1 NAPAIPSTSTRA
13 RRGSTPDAASATPP
27 GGDRTRRPTPP
38 KSLRRSTGEG
48 AISVRDGLAP
58 PGRSGNDGEAAV
70 RTALSGPG
78 RARGRAPRPGRGR
91 PRDDRGRHGRPRRL
105 PRARARHAVVTNVR
119 GMPCGEAV
127 ADLTGY
133 RRAFAVSFRTP
144 GGFTCARTFRTSR
157 AGGFRCANGPRAY
170 RFRVTGALRPAVR
183 VLGGGFDGTFSVSR
197 CRTRGGR
204 AVALTAR
211 APGLRLT
218 MRASGGRPGTLR
230 LTNH

>member
-1 NAPAIPSTSTRA
+1 MASLLGDGPATTAKVRFTRRACARLVPAIALLGLTAGVLAATAGATADPAACRAPAP
-13 RRGSTPDAASATPP
+13 
-27 GGDRTRRPTPP
+27 
-38 KSLRRSTGEG
+38 
-48 AISVRDGLAP
+48 
-58 PGRSGNDGEAAV
+58 
-70 RTALSGPG
+70 
-78 RARGRAPRPGRGR
+78 
-91 PRDDRGRHGRPRRL
+91 
-105 PRARARHAVVTNVR
+105 RHAVVTNVR

-144 GGFTCARTFRTSR
+144 GGFTCARMFRNPR
-157 AGGFRCANGPRAY
+157 AGGFRCANGPRVY

-197 CRTRGGR
+197 CRTRGAG

-218 MRASGGRPGTLR
+218 VRASGGRPGTLR
-230 LTNH
+230 LTNHDPENGIDATGSITALRISRGGAVAAAGRFVAGGTATFRVVGECR

>member
-1 NAPAIPSTSTRA
+1 MLALALLGLTAGALAVLGLSAGILATTAGATADPAACR
-13 RRGSTPDAASATPP
+13 ASA
-27 GGDRTRRPTPP
+27 
-38 KSLRRSTGEG
+38 S
-48 AISVRDGLAP
+48 
-58 PGRSGNDGEAAV
+58 
-70 RTALSGPG
+70 
-78 RARGRAPRPGRGR
+78 
-91 PRDDRGRHGRPRRL
+91 
-105 PRARARHAVVTNVR
+105 RHAVVTNVR

-144 GGFTCARTFRTSR
+144 GGFTCARTFRNPRGS
-157 AGGFRCANGPRAY
+157 GFRCANGPRVY

-183 VLGGGFDGTFSVSR
+183 VLGGGFDGTFTVSR
-197 CRTRGGR
+197 CRTRSGG

-230 LTNH
+230 LTNHDPENGIDATGSITALRISRGGAVDAARRFVAGGTAAFRVVGDCR

>member
-1 NAPAIPSTSTRA
+1 M
-13 RRGSTPDAASATPP
+13 
-27 GGDRTRRPTPP
+27 
-38 KSLRRSTGEG
+38 
-48 AISVRDGLAP
+48 
-58 PGRSGNDGEAAV
+58 
-70 RTALSGPG
+70 
-78 RARGRAPRPGRGR
+78 
-91 PRDDRGRHGRPRRL
+91 
-105 PRARARHAVVTNVR
+105 TNVR

-144 GGFTCARTFRTSR
+144 GGFTCARTFRTAR
-157 AGGFRCANGPRAY
+157 AGGFRCANGPRVY

-183 VLGGGFDGTFSVSR
+183 VLGGGFDGTFTVSR
-197 CRTRGGR
+197 CRTRSGG

-230 LTNH
+230 LTNHDPENGIDATGSITALRISRGGAVNAAGRFVAGGTATFRVVGDCR